1 MVINLT
7 TKVITM
13 TTQKNTSVFSFESQA
28 DIRAIIIDGA
38 PWFIALD
45 VCHALGIANNRD
57 ALLKLDDDEKNTVA
71 LTDGKRGNPNTLII
85 SESGLYTLILR
96 CRDAVTPGTI
106 PYRFRKWVTS
116 EVLPQIRKTGRYV
129 REELSQADK
138 ARMLAQEMTS
148 SMLPAIMDAL
158 QVEQKHYTFPL
169 NRRYQDHIHSPDGLR
184 ELAKS
189 SMVMK
194 LLREL
199 DADGHDVSGAAAEVT
214 AMLSYIVGIGAVLRD
229 IETHAQYVMAK
240 AKGY

>member
-13 TTQKNTSVFSFESQA
+13 NTKPAVFSFESESN
-28 DIRAIIIDGA
+28 IRAILINGE
-38 PWFIALD
+38 PWFVAIDVIKALQLTNPTMSLKALD
-45 VCHALGIANNRD
+45 EDERSKFNLGRQG
-57 ALLKLDDDEKNTVA
+57 NT
-71 LTDGKRGNPNTLII
+71 NII

-229 IETHAQYVMAK
+229 IETHAQYVIAK

>member
-1 MVINLT
+1 
-7 TKVITM
+7 
-13 TTQKNTSVFSFESQA
+13 
-28 DIRAIIIDGA
+28 
-38 PWFIALD
+38 
-45 VCHALGIANNRD
+45 
-57 ALLKLDDDEKNTVA
+57 
-71 LTDGKRGNPNTLII
+71 
-85 SESGLYTLILR
+85 
-96 CRDAVTPGTI
+96 
-106 PYRFRKWVTS
+106 YRFRKWVTS

-240 AKGY
+240 AKGC

>member
-1 MVINLT
+1 MN
-7 TKVITM
+7 TKPA
-13 TTQKNTSVFSFESQA
+13 VFSFESESN
-28 DIRAIIIDGA
+28 IRAILIDGE
-38 PWFIALD
+38 PWFVAIDVIKALQLTNPTMSLKALD
-45 VCHALGIANNRD
+45 EDERSKFNLGRQG
-57 ALLKLDDDEKNTVA
+57 NT
-71 LTDGKRGNPNTLII
+71 NII

-138 ARMLAQEMTS
+138 ARMLAQEMAS
-148 SMLPAIMDAL
+148 SMLPAIMDAM

-214 AMLSYIVGIGAVLRD
+214 AMLSYIVGIGTVLRD

>member
-1 MVINLT
+1 MIQL
-7 TKVITM
+7 
-13 TTQKNTSVFSFESQA
+13 
-28 DIRAIIIDGA
+28 
-38 PWFIALD
+38 
-45 VCHALGIANNRD
+45 
-57 ALLKLDDDEKNTVA
+57 EKSYLRSSRLAATF
-71 LTDGKRGNPNTLII
+71 GKKFPRPI
-85 SESGLYTLILR
+85 
-96 CRDAVTPGTI
+96 
-106 PYRFRKWVTS
+106 
-116 EVLPQIRKTGRYV
+116 
-129 REELSQADK
+129 DK
-138 ARMLAQEMTS
+138 ARMLAQEMSIPTHQF
-148 SMLPAIMDAL
+148 LFNAGQINPKEYMDAL

-169 NRRYQDHIHSPDGLR
+169 NRRYQDHIHSTDGLR

>member
-13 TTQKNTSVFSFESQA
+13 NTKPAVFSFESESN
-28 DIRAIIIDGA
+28 IRAILINGE
-38 PWFIALD
+38 PWFVAIDVIKALQLTNPTMSLKALD
-45 VCHALGIANNRD
+45 EDERSKFNLGRQG
-57 ALLKLDDDEKNTVA
+57 NT
-71 LTDGKRGNPNTLII
+71 NII

-169 NRRYQDHIHSPDGLR
+169 NPRYQDHIHSPDGLR

>member
-1 MVINLT
+1 MN
-7 TKVITM
+7 TKP
-13 TTQKNTSVFSFESQA
+13 SVFSFESVCN
-28 DIRAIIIDGA
+28 IRMFMINGE
-38 PWFIALD
+38 PWFVTKDI
-45 VCHALGIANNRD
+45 CD
-57 ALLKLDDDEKNTVA
+57 ALNIDVTQARKLDKKGWNKKGLYSIQTPG
-71 LTDGKRGNPNTLII
+71 GKQELSVV
-85 SESGLYTLILR
+85 SESGLYIIMLR
-96 CRDAVTPGTI
+96 CKEAMTEGTRAF
-106 PYRFRKWVTS
+106 RFLEWVTG

>member
-1 MVINLT
+1 MAIDVIKALQLT
-7 TKVITM
+7 NPTM
-13 TTQKNTSVFSFESQA
+13 SLK
-28 DIRAIIIDGA
+28 
-38 PWFIALD
+38 ALD
-45 VCHALGIANNRD
+45 EDERSKFNLGRQG
-57 ALLKLDDDEKNTVA
+57 NT
-71 LTDGKRGNPNTLII
+71 NII

-148 SMLPAIMDAL
+148 SMLPAIIDAL

-199 DADGHDVSGAAAEVT
+199 DTDGHDVSGAAAEVT

>member
-1 MVINLT
+1 MN
-7 TKVITM
+7 TKP
-13 TTQKNTSVFSFESQA
+13 SVFSFESVCN
-28 DIRAIIIDGA
+28 IRMFMINGE
-38 PWFIALD
+38 PWFVTKDI
-45 VCHALGIANNRD
+45 CD
-57 ALLKLDDDEKNTVA
+57 ALNIDVTQARKLDKKGWNKKGLYSIQTPG
-71 LTDGKRGNPNTLII
+71 GKQELSVV
-85 SESGLYTLILR
+85 SESGLYIIMLR
-96 CRDAVTPGTI
+96 CKEAMTEGTRAF
-106 PYRFRKWVTS
+106 RFLEWVTS

-229 IETHAQYVMAK
+229 IETHTQYVMAK
-240 AKGY
+240 AKGC

>member
-1 MVINLT
+1 MN
-7 TKVITM
+7 TKPA
-13 TTQKNTSVFSFESQA
+13 VFAFESESN
-28 DIRAIIIDGA
+28 IRAILINGE
-38 PWFIALD
+38 PWFVAIDVIKALQLTNPTMSLKALD
-45 VCHALGIANNRD
+45 EDERSKFNLGRQG
-57 ALLKLDDDEKNTVA
+57 NT
-71 LTDGKRGNPNTLII
+71 NII

>member
-1 MVINLT
+1 MANS
-7 TKVITM
+7 
-13 TTQKNTSVFSFESQA
+13 QAAVFKFESSDA
-28 DIRAIIIDGA
+28 IRSVLIDGS
-38 PWFIALD
+38 PWFVAQDVCTALRIQNVTQALD
-45 VCHALGIANNRD
+45 
-57 ALLKLDDDEKNTVA
+57 KLDDDERSMLNIGHEHRSIF
-71 LTDGKRGNPNTLII
+71 DKRVKEINIV

-214 AMLSYIVGIGAVLRD
+214 SMLSYIVGIGAVLRD

>member
-1 MVINLT
+1 MN
-7 TKVITM
+7 TKP
-13 TTQKNTSVFSFESQA
+13 SVFSFESVCN
-28 DIRAIIIDGA
+28 IRMFMINGE
-38 PWFIALD
+38 PWFVTKDI
-45 VCHALGIANNRD
+45 CD
-57 ALLKLDDDEKNTVA
+57 ALNIDVTQARKLDKKGWNKKGLYSIQTPG
-71 LTDGKRGNPNTLII
+71 GKQELSVV
-85 SESGLYTLILR
+85 SESGLYIIMLR
-96 CRDAVTPGTI
+96 CKEAMTEGTRAF
-106 PYRFRKWVTS
+106 RFLEWVTG

-229 IETHAQYVMAK
+229 IETHAQYVMVK

>member
-1 MVINLT
+1 MN
-7 TKVITM
+7 TKP
-13 TTQKNTSVFSFESQA
+13 SVFSFESVCN
-28 DIRAIIIDGA
+28 IRMFMINGE
-38 PWFIALD
+38 PWFVTKDI
-45 VCHALGIANNRD
+45 CD
-57 ALLKLDDDEKNTVA
+57 ALNIDVTQARKLDKKGWNKKGLYSIQTPG
-71 LTDGKRGNPNTLII
+71 GKQELSVV
-85 SESGLYTLILR
+85 SESGLYIIMLR
-96 CRDAVTPGTI
+96 CKEAMTEGTRAF
-106 PYRFRKWVTS
+106 RFLEWVTG

-229 IETHAQYVMAK
+229 IE
-240 AKGY
+240 

>member
-1 MVINLT
+1 MN
-7 TKVITM
+7 TKP
-13 TTQKNTSVFSFESQA
+13 SVFSFESVCN
-28 DIRAIIIDGA
+28 IRMFMINGE
-38 PWFIALD
+38 PWFVTKDI
-45 VCHALGIANNRD
+45 CD
-57 ALLKLDDDEKNTVA
+57 ALNIDVTQARKLDKKGWNKKGLYSIQTPG
-71 LTDGKRGNPNTLII
+71 GKQELSVV
-85 SESGLYTLILR
+85 SESGLYIIMLR
-96 CRDAVTPGTI
+96 CKEAMTEGTRAF
-106 PYRFRKWVTS
+106 RFLEWVTG

-169 NRRYQDHIHSPDGLR
+169 NRRYQDHIHSTDGLR

-229 IETHAQYVMAK
+229 IETHAQYVIAK

>member
-1 MVINLT
+1 MT
-7 TKVITM
+7 CTKS
-13 TTQKNTSVFSFESQA
+13 TSVFSFESQA

-194 LLREL
+194 LLHEL

>member
-1 MVINLT
+1 MT
-7 TKVITM
+7 CTKS
-13 TTQKNTSVFSFESQA
+13 TSVFSFESQA

>member
-1 MVINLT
+1 MN
-7 TKVITM
+7 TKP
-13 TTQKNTSVFSFESQA
+13 SVFSFESVCN
-28 DIRAIIIDGA
+28 IRMFMINGE
-38 PWFIALD
+38 PWFVTKDI
-45 VCHALGIANNRD
+45 CD
-57 ALLKLDDDEKNTVA
+57 ALNIDVTQARKLDKKGWNKKGLYSIQTPG
-71 LTDGKRGNPNTLII
+71 GKQELSVV
-85 SESGLYTLILR
+85 SESGLYIIMLR
-96 CRDAVTPGTI
+96 CKEAMTEGTRAF
-106 PYRFRKWVTS
+106 RFLEWVTS

-199 DADGHDVSGAAAEVT
+199 DVDGHDVSGAAAEVT